1 MAEILLGLLR
11 ASREGN
17 WELHVSTVRKMIP
30 WCFAYDKVNYARYLS
45 SYLSEMSHLE
55 KGMPSCWLNSGLAAS
70 QYRSGAGIHSVK
82 YQKMKPVKRL

>member
-55 KGMPSCWLNSGLAAS
+55 EEHAELLA
-70 QYRSGAGIHSVK
+70 
-82 YQKMKPVKRL
+82 

>member
-1 MAEILLGLLR
+1 MAEILLGLPK

-17 WELHVSTVRKMIP
+17 WELHVSTVRKMIS

-55 KGMPSCWLNSGLAAS
+55 EEHVELLA
-70 QYRSGAGIHSVK
+70 
-82 YQKMKPVKRL
+82 

>member
-11 ASREGN
+11 VLREGN

-45 SYLSEMSHLE
+45 SYLSEMSD
-55 KGMPSCWLNSGLAAS
+55 LAEEHAELL
-70 QYRSGAGIHSVK
+70 A
-82 YQKMKPVKRL
+82 